1 MPNELLDEIKSGEIV
16 DVGKLSPK
24 EIANLRI
31 SRWKARTDLFY
42 LLTKVLGKDKIT
54 REFNGPLI
62 DHLQKFPKPKD
73 RMEATVH
80 DQFTVDGWRYKPL
93 VPDMRNLEGK
103 RKRLIIDSRGS
114 YKCLCTNSLVR
125 LNTGRYEIVSNLKIG
140 DYVAATNSEESLVKK
155 FVRIENLESFRQPCV
170 KLVLRSGRK
179 LEVSNNHPFRTILGW
194 QNAENLQIGAR
205 VALQAIAEEPKN
217 AKPLP
222 DAELIGWLI
231 GDGCLAH
238 GKCSISSHTETT
250 RDYLVA
256 LCTSL
261 GYDATNVSKHNIVNI
276 RGYRA
281 RLRALGLQ
289 NTNSRTKKI
298 PSIIFESDTASIS
311 KFLYGIFMSDG
322 CLSKRGLALTTV
334 NKNLAFDIQ
343 RLMLRVNIPSR
354 VMQHNTRYKGKN
366 IDTWRV
372 IVSDSLWIKKFI
384 NTIGWGKTST
394 WTEPASYNPNINTVP
409 KEWRKLYPKQFF
421 RKGRKPK
428 WLDDKW
434 GAGLRK
440 GLARSLTRY
449 NSRKERIYDLGRAL
463 NDDFLK
469 FLGTDEIFWDEV
481 LSIEDIGTQETIGVQ
496 TESKTICV
504 EDVITHNTTINCEG
518 HGIQININYPL
529 ACIGIFQYNLDKA
542 ESIIGAIKD
551 HYCFN
556 GKFRTLFPELCPPI
570 DKINDFGTKAA
581 FSIWDIKNKRGSS
594 RREQSFMAAALEKG
608 LAGYHFEWLKYSDI
622 VDPQNSENLDQCLK
636 TIHQFGQSKFLLID
650 IFGGWWIDLE
660 GTRYHFG
667 DVYGHAIKEWEEDQ
681 VAGRESLWEMYTR
694 GVFVPDLPEI
704 KFLPYELKEN
714 VADKLDGNGLP
725 IPWNLHANVNN
736 LLREEASDP
745 TNFSA
750 QMRNRPVGG
759 RGGMKDFEIKQD
771 PITKEYSRPRVLD
784 AQTFEDKVLKAY
796 TVISVD
802 TAETV
807 SERANYTAIAV
818 ADIDR
823 FGRTYVKNLIRKK
836 LQPKDVALEVISVC
850 DTYKPDYLIIEET
863 GFTRGLDY
871 GIKREWELFPYHHVP
886 SLKLSKRSNQK
897 SKEEIIRL
905 ALQHAYNQG
914 DLIFIKD
921 NIEEEV
927 WQGLI
932 QELIEFPRGTS
943 DDILDAIADIFIERE
958 WYGREF
964 AKQKLIPDVDYSPP
978 TAEKLSSM
986 IEVAAGVNSVSWAN
1000 TDTNSGKNGFSQEE
1014 LDNFFTRK
1022 SW

>member
-16 DVGKLSPK
+16 DVGQLSPK
-24 EIANLRI
+24 EIDNLRI

-42 LLTKVLGKDKIT
+42 LLTKVLGKDRIT
-54 REFNGPLI
+54 REFNGALI

-73 RMEATVH
+73 RQELVVH
-80 DQFTVDGWRYKPL
+80 DQWTMDGWIYKPL
-93 VPDMRNLEGK
+93 IPDMRNLEGK
-103 RKRLIIDSRGS
+103 RKRLIIDARGS
-114 YKCLCTNSLVR
+114 YK
-125 LNTGRYEIVSNLKIG
+125 
-140 DYVAATNSEESLVKK
+140 
-155 FVRIENLESFRQPCV
+155 
-170 KLVLRSGRK
+170 
-179 LEVSNNHPFRTILGW
+179 
-194 QNAENLQIGAR
+194 
-205 VALQAIAEEPKN
+205 
-217 AKPLP
+217 
-222 DAELIGWLI
+222 
-231 GDGCLAH
+231 
-238 GKCSISSHTETT
+238 
-250 RDYLVA
+250 
-256 LCTSL
+256 TS
-261 GYDATNVSKHNIVNI
+261 
-276 RGYRA
+276 
-281 RLRALGLQ
+281 
-289 NTNSRTKKI
+289 
-298 PSIIFESDTASIS
+298 
-311 KFLYGIFMSDG
+311 
-322 CLSKRGLALTTV
+322 
-334 NKNLAFDIQ
+334 
-343 RLMLRVNIPSR
+343 
-354 VMQHNTRYKGKN
+354 
-366 IDTWRV
+366 
-372 IVSDSLWIKKFI
+372 
-384 NTIGWGKTST
+384 
-394 WTEPASYNPNINTVP
+394 
-409 KEWRKLYPKQFF
+409 
-421 RKGRKPK
+421 
-428 WLDDKW
+428 
-434 GAGLRK
+434 
-440 GLARSLTRY
+440 
-449 NSRKERIYDLGRAL
+449 
-463 NDDFLK
+463 
-469 FLGTDEIFWDEV
+469 
-481 LSIEDIGTQETIGVQ
+481 
-496 TESKTICV
+496 
-504 EDVITHNTTINCEG
+504 INCEG
-518 HGIQININYPL
+518 HGIQINLNYPL

-581 FSIWDIKNKRGSS
+581 FSIWDIKTKRGSS

-622 VDPQNSENLDQCLK
+622 VDPQNSENLDQCIK

-681 VAGRESLWEMYTR
+681 AAGRDSLWEMYTR

-714 VADKLDGNGLP
+714 VPDKKDSDGLP
-725 IPWNLHANVNN
+725 IPWNKIANVKN

-759 RGGMKDFEIKQD
+759 RGGLKDFEIKTD
-771 PITKEYSRPRVLD
+771 KDGKYLRPRVLD
-784 AQTFEDKVLKAY
+784 SQTFEDKVLKAY
-796 TVISVD
+796 TVVSVD

-807 SERANYTAIAV
+807 SERANFTAIAV

-823 FGRTYVKNLIRKK
+823 FGRTYVKDLQRKK
-836 LQPKDVALEVISVC
+836 LQPKDVAREVILAC

-905 ALQHAYNQG
+905 ALQHAFNEG

-921 NIEEEV
+921 DIEDEV
-927 WQGLI
+927 WNGLI
-932 QELIEFPRGTS
+932 QEFTEFPRGTS
-943 DDILDAIADIFIERE
+943 DDLLDSLADIFIERE

-964 AKQKLIPDVDYSPP
+964 AKQKMIPDIDCTPP
-978 TAEKLSSM
+978 TAEKLNSM

-1000 TDTNSGKNGFSQEE
+1000 SNPDSGKNGFSQEE
-1014 LDNFFTRK
+1014 LDGFFTRK